1 MTTASR
7 PHDALRAAYLRESR
21 RGEVHCGRGLCT
33 MAGACVGDARC
44 ALLTLAGAPGS
55 TPESGGRGTQMEG
68 AGGTR
73 YARRRD
79 WINAVR
85 EGVDRSRC
93 ILPWVGHGRPPASS
107 CGWAGGHGQSRLFF
121 CEWPRAAIGFTS
133 WFDGRPWVVLG
144 VPSLHVL
151 AGWPCAAPRLRPT
164 VRWWA
169 TGGGLPRFLLR
180 RASTG
185 GSSASSR
192 GVAGGDEAV
201 QRPSLCS

>member
-1 MTTASR
+1 MPISDLFYLVSIQNTTQANARPIPPAHAIEAMTTASR

-21 RGEVHCGRGLCT
+21 RGEVHCGRGLYT

-107 CGWAGGHGQSRLFF
+107 CGWAGGHGQSRLIF
-121 CEWPRAAIGFTS
+121 
-133 WFDGRPWVVLG
+133 
-144 VPSLHVL
+144 
-151 AGWPCAAPRLRPT
+151 LR
-164 VRWWA
+164 VA
-169 TGGGLPRFLLR
+169 TGGHRLHF
-180 RASTG
+180 
-185 GSSASSR
+185 
-192 GVAGGDEAV
+192 VV
-201 QRPSLCS
+201 